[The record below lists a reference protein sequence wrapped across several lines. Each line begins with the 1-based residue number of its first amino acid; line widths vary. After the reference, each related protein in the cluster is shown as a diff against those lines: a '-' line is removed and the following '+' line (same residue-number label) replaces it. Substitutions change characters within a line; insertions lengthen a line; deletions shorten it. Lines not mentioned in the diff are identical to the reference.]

1 MGPRVTRA
9 LPFAVESWRLWR
21 EPVTYAT
28 RPHTTGFRRMEKVAD
43 GSRNRGLVREAK
55 VRFSRRTRNRTVG
68 LRFSA
73 GWFEIPIPLPRPRI
87 QARIFLG
94 SSQEAAEVAEVF
106 SPIPLRC
113 LCVLLLNRRSCYSN
127 IIIILHSV
135 HDLVHGLLL

>member
-1 MGPRVTRA
+1 MGAPSYQGVVLRYRVLAPLAKTCNICYK
-9 LPFAVESWRLWR
+9 F
-21 EPVTYAT
+21 T
-28 RPHTTGFRRMEKVAD
+28 HDIGFRRKEKVTD
-43 GSRNRGLVREAK
+43 RSRNRSLVREAK

-87 QARIFLG
+87 QARIVLG

-113 LCVLLLNRRSCYSN
+113 LCVLL
-127 IIIILHSV
+127 
-135 HDLVHGLLL
+135 